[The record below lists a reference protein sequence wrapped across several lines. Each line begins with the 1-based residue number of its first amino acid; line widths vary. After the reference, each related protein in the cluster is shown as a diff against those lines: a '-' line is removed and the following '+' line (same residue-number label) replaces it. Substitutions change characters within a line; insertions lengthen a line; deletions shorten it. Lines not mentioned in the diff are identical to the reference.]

1 MDVPG
6 GLLAE
11 FDHEM
16 SVTRRMLERL
26 PEAAFA
32 WKPHEK
38 SFSLGGLATHL
49 AQLPRWGNH
58 ILTHDSYDLATSGPR
73 QSELPTGARVLE
85 VFDGHVKDVRHHL
98 TSLPAASLEATWKL
112 KRGSETL
119 MSMPRLTAFRR
130 FVVNHAVH
138 HRGQLSVYLRL
149 QDVAVPGAYGPSA
162 DELM

>member
-1 MDVPG
+1 MDVMG

-16 SVTRRMLERL
+16 SVTRRMLERV
-26 PEAAFA
+26 PDASFA

-49 AQLPRWGNH
+49 AQLPRWGSH
-58 ILTHDSYDLATSGPR
+58 ILANDFYDLASSGPR
-73 QSELPTGARVLE
+73 TPTLPAVVDVLAT
-85 VFDGHVKDVRHHL
+85 FDTHIGDVRRHL
-98 TSLPAASLEATWKL
+98 TSLPATGLEATWSL
-112 KRGSETL
+112 KRGNETM

-130 FVVNHAVH
+130 FVVGHAIH

-149 QDVAVPGAYGPSA
+149 LDVAVPGAYGPSA